1 MILFYEIDY
10 FRYMQRLTQ
19 LTKTVLFKKHLF
31 IVVLGSLL
39 GFLISFYLVESE
51 TVDAVSFSSFQV
63 VLSCFIGIVVAYVV
77 FLSSLLLDA
86 FLPWRRFMEARLFVG
101 IIALF
106 VLSFLLISGVIY
118 TFDYFTNDTLNFMAV
133 YQPMLI
139 KLAIILFILILIFEI
154 IYFAL
159 YSYYSYT
166 TLQIEAVKQERKQ
179 IELQLG
185 ALKSQLSPHFLFN
198 SLNTI
203 SSLVYKE
210 RRKAQQFIR
219 KLANMYQYTLKSYS
233 EKLITLE
240 EELTFV
246 KDYLFLLETRFENK
260 LSCTINISDELLD
273 TKVPPL
279 AIQMLVENA
288 VKHNQKDEDRPLH
301 ITIESTKK
309 HIVVQNNITE
319 KPSNITSFNIG
330 LKNINSRYLLLHTQ
344 GIIVS
349 NGTSFSVKLPLI

>member
-1 MILFYEIDY
+1 
-10 FRYMQRLTQ
+10 MQRLTQ
-19 LTKTVLFKKHLF
+19 LTKSVLFKKHLF

-51 TVDAVSFSSFQV
+51 TVEPVSFSLFQV
-63 VLSCFIGIVVAYVV
+63 IISCFIGIFIAYIVYIC
-77 FLSSLLLDA
+77 SLILDKL
-86 FLPWRRFMEARLFVG
+86 LPWKKYMEARLFTG
-101 IIALF
+101 IITLF
-106 VLSFLLISGVIY
+106 IICFLVVFGMIY
-118 TFDYFTNDTLNFMAV
+118 LFDYATNDTLNFMAV

-139 KLAIILFILILIFEI
+139 KLGIILLILILIFEI

-166 TLQIEAVKQERKQ
+166 TLQIETVKQERKQ

-210 RRKAQQFIR
+210 KKKAQQFIR
-219 KLANMYQYTLKSYS
+219 KLASMYQYTLKSYS

-240 EELTFV
+240 EELAFV
-246 KDYLFLLETRFENK
+246 RDYLFLLETRFENK
-260 LSCTINISDELLD
+260 LSCTINVSEALLE

-288 VKHNQKDEDRPLH
+288 VKHNQKDENNPLY

-309 HIVVQNNITE
+309 HILVQNNITE

-330 LKNINSRYLLLHTQ
+330 LKNINSRYLLLHTE

-349 NGTSFSVKLPLI
+349 NGSSFSVKLPLI

>member
-1 MILFYEIDY
+1 
-10 FRYMQRLTQ
+10 MQRLTQ

-31 IVVLGSLL
+31 IVVLGSVL

-51 TVDAVSFSSFQV
+51 TVEAVSFSLFQI
-63 VLSCFIGIVVAYVV
+63 VLSFLIGIVVAYLVYAC
-77 FLSSLLLDA
+77 SLFLDA
-86 FLPWRRFMEARLFVG
+86 LLPWRKYVETRLFAG
-101 IIALF
+101 ILTLF
-106 VLSFLLISGVIY
+106 SLSFLLIFGAIY
-118 TFDYFTNDTLNFMAV
+118 VYDYATNDSLNFMAV
-133 YQPMLI
+133 FQPMLI

-166 TLQIEAVKQERKQ
+166 TLQIESVKQERKQ
-179 IELQLG
+179 IELQLT

-210 RRKAQQFIR
+210 KKRAQQFIR

-233 EKLITLE
+233 EKLITVK
-240 EELTFV
+240 EELDFV

-260 LSCTINISDELLD
+260 LSCTITISDALLD

-288 VKHNQKDEDRPLH
+288 VKHNQKDKDDPLH

-309 HIVVQNNITE
+309 HIVVKNNITE

-330 LKNINSRYLLLHTQ
+330 LKNINSRYLLLHTE
-344 GIIVS
+344 GIVVS
-349 NGTSFSVKLPLI
+349 NGENFSVKLPLI

>member
-1 MILFYEIDY
+1 
-10 FRYMQRLTQ
+10 MQRLTQ

-51 TVDAVSFSSFQV
+51 TVETVSFSAFQII
-63 VLSCFIGIVVAYVV
+63 LSCAIGVVVAYLVYV
-77 FLSSLLLDA
+77 CSLFLDT
-86 FLPWRRFMEARLFVG
+86 FLPWRKYVETRLFVG
-101 IIALF
+101 IISLF
-106 VLSFLLISGVIY
+106 MLSFSLIFGVIY
-118 TFDYFTNDTLNFMAV
+118 LFDYTMNDTLNFMAV

-179 IELQLG
+179 IELQLS

-210 RRKAQQFIR
+210 KKRAQRFIR

-233 EKLITLE
+233 EKLITLD

-246 KDYLFLLETRFENK
+246 RDYLFLLETRFENK
-260 LSCTINISDELLD
+260 LSCTINVSEILLD

-288 VKHNQKDEDRPLH
+288 VKHNQKDEENPLH

-330 LKNINSRYLLLHTQ
+330 LKNINSRYLLLHTE

-349 NGTSFSVKLPLI
+349 NGASFSVKLPLI

>member
-1 MILFYEIDY
+1 
-10 FRYMQRLTQ
+10 MQRLTQ

-51 TVDAVSFSSFQV
+51 TVETVSFSAFQII
-63 VLSCFIGIVVAYVV
+63 LSCAIGVVVAYLVYV
-77 FLSSLLLDA
+77 CSLFLDT
-86 FLPWRRFMEARLFVG
+86 FLPWRKYVETRLFVG
-101 IIALF
+101 IISLF
-106 VLSFLLISGVIY
+106 MLSFSLIFGVIY
-118 TFDYFTNDTLNFMAV
+118 LFDYTMNDTLNFMAV

-179 IELQLG
+179 IELQLS

-210 RRKAQQFIR
+210 KKRAQQFIR

-233 EKLITLE
+233 EKLITLD

-246 KDYLFLLETRFENK
+246 RDYLFLLETRFENK
-260 LSCTINISDELLD
+260 LSCTINVSETLLD

-288 VKHNQKDEDRPLH
+288 VKHNQKDEENPLH

-309 HIVVQNNITE
+309 HIEVQNNITE

-330 LKNINSRYLLLHTQ
+330 LKNINSRYLLLHTE

-349 NGTSFSVKLPLI
+349 NGASFSVKLPLI